1 MSEHKGYYTL
11 LKPGEAELLERKSR
25 FLGFAAPVASEE
37 EALMMLGSIKAM
49 HKTATHHCYA
59 YILGQNAGL
68 MRYQDDGEP
77 QGTAGVPI
85 LEVLKRKQLVNCLC
99 VVTRYFGGILLG
111 AGGLVRAYSK
121 AAALAV
127 AAAGVV
133 MAYQSVRI
141 SAHIDYPHW
150 DKINHALDS
159 QPVCEVERQF
169 AASVTLS
176 VTLREGDVAAYLVM
190 LSSLTEGS
198 ATTAVSEP
206 FYWLWPIE
214 AGETKSLDTM

>member
-11 LKPGEAELLERKSR
+11 QKPGEAELIERKSR
-25 FLGFAAPVASEE
+25 FLGFAAPITSEE
-37 EALMMLGSIKAM
+37 EALALLGSIKTM

-59 YILGQNAGL
+59 YIIGENAGL

-85 LEVLKRKQLVNCLC
+85 LEVLKRNKLVNCLC
-99 VVTRYFGGILLG
+99 VVTRYFGGVLLG

-127 AAAGVV
+127 SAAKIV
-133 MAYQSVRI
+133 MAYRSTRVV
-141 SAHIDYPHW
+141 AVIDYPYW
-150 DKINHALDS
+150 DKVNHALDS
-159 QPVCEVERQF
+159 QPVCELNRQF
-169 AASVTLS
+169 ASSVTLEA
-176 VTLREGDVAAYLVM
+176 TLREGDVADFLTL

-198 ATTAVSEP
+198 ASTTVTEP

-214 AGETKSLDTM
+214 TTDG